1 MNYFYNEYP
10 DKNTFLNTEESNHCI
25 KVLRKKK
32 GDLINL
38 INGKG
43 DVFTAEILD
52 ANFRKCSYNILNV
65 KKSER
70 KKNFHSHVAISPTKN
85 HDRLEWF
92 VEKSCELGI
101 DEISIVSTK
110 RTERKKVNM
119 DRLERK
125 TISALK
131 QSKNLYKT
139 QINAIISLSDFLKSH
154 QQAVSKFIAFVDHE
168 NPKNLQKQILKGANT
183 LVLIGPEGDFTSEEV
198 NLAIS
203 NGFQKVSLGNSIL
216 RTETAGV
223 IVTHTINMINEW

>member
-10 DKNTFLNTEESNHCI
+10 DKDTFLTTEESSHCI

-32 GDLINL
+32 GEQIDI
-38 INGKG
+38 IDGKG
-43 DVFTAEILD
+43 NVFTAEILD
-52 ANFRKCSYNILNV
+52 ANFRKCSYKILNV
-65 KKSER
+65 NKSES

-101 DEISIVSTK
+101 HEISIITTK

-139 QINAIISLSDFLKSH
+139 KVNSMINFSEFLKS
-154 QQAVSKFIAFVDHE
+154 QQEVASKFIAFVDHE
-168 NPKNLQKQILKGANT
+168 NPKQLHKAILKSTDT
-183 LVLIGPEGDFTSEEV
+183 LVLIGPEGDFTAEEV
-198 NLAIS
+198 DLAIS
-203 NGFQKVSLGNSIL
+203 RGFEKVSLGNSIL

-223 IVTHTINMINEW
+223 IATHTINMINEW

>member
-10 DKNTFLNTEESNHCI
+10 DKDTFLSTEESSHCI

-32 GDLINL
+32 GDQIHI

-43 DVFTAEILD
+43 AVFIAEILD
-52 ANFRKCSYNILNV
+52 TNFRKCSYKILDL
-65 KKSER
+65 KRSES

-131 QSKNLYKT
+131 QSKNLHKT
-139 QINAIISLSDFLKSH
+139 QVNNILNLSDFLKSH
-154 QQAVSKFIAFVDHE
+154 QEVASKFIAFVDHE
-168 NPKNLQKQILKGANT
+168 NPKNLHKQVLRGTNT
-183 LVLIGPEGDFTSEEV
+183 LVLIGPEGDFNTEEV
-198 NLAIS
+198 DLAIS
-203 NGFQKVSLGNSIL
+203 YGFEKISLGNSIL

-223 IVTHTINMINEW
+223 IATHTINMVNEW